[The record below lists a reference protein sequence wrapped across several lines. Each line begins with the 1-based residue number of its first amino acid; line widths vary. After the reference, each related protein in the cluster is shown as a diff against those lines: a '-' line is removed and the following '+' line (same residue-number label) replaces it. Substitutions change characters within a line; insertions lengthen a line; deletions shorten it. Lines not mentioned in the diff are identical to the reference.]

1 MRRWPKGEPLV
12 PGRATLSLASSSPS
26 FTVPSTVELHEPH
39 EHKTSNT
46 CTNRTAADQNTLRL
60 NFLPTEPGTYTG
72 ELVCFSPLDVRC
84 YELSGTAHAPGVRA
98 SLHFGGPARQPV
110 VQELPIVNGTDSEW
124 TIHASFRGASSF
136 SGPAHIKVPAKA
148 TGRYPLRFVA
158 EWLGESGTFCRQP
171 THFSH
176 MSHPTFPISHILI
189 RLRALSPQREYRR
202 DVCL

>member
-12 PGRATLSLASSSPS
+12 PGGATLSLASSSPS
-26 FTVPSTVELHEPH
+26 FTVPSTVELHESH
-39 EHKTSNT
+39 EHKTSTTGTNRNT
-46 CTNRTAADQNTLRL
+46 GTNRTAADQNTLRL
-60 NFLPTEPGTYTG
+60 NFAPTEPGTYTG

-84 YELSGTAHAPGVRA
+84 YELSGTAPAPGVRA

-158 EWLGESGTFCRQP
+158 EWLGECSCE
-171 THFSH
+171 
-176 MSHPTFPISHILI
+176 
-189 RLRALSPQREYRR
+189 LSLNNGSTG
-202 DVCL
+202 VIN